1 MSAVPRLARYLRRLG
16 VEFEAEGG
24 EVHVFYA
31 DDGPYYVIARPPHTV
46 RTTAP
51 GGAGTV
57 VSALLPVGRERVE
70 VCSGDMAL
78 VWSGMWPGEPVL
90 ADAETALLLVV
101 GRLHLTA
108 NGLPTAEPRRMLPEP
123 TTAQMEGGEG
133 VCREAPSVPQELI
146 VRGEDGKA

>member
-16 VEFEAEGG
+16 VDFETEGG
-24 EVHVFYA
+24 EVRVFYA
-31 DDGPYYVIARPPHTV
+31 DNAPYFVSARPPHTV
-46 RTTAP
+46 STAAP

-57 VSALLPVGRERVE
+57 VSTLLPVGRERVE
-70 VCSGDMAL
+70 VCPGGLAL

-90 ADAETALLLVV
+90 ADAETALLIVT

-108 NGLPTAEPRRMLPEP
+108 NGLPTAEPRRMLPEATP
-123 TTAQMEGGEG
+123 AQLGGGEG